1 MSMKKNCITLI
12 LLLLLLS
19 FVERIVSFQFHV
31 RNKLVGSKLNDL
43 TDYTHYLD
51 YLPFRQEGLLVDD
64 FRTAPYP
71 PTSLRNRKMVVEILI
86 QYLFLNLFIVIII
99 LFLIEM

>member
-1 MSMKKNCITLI
+1 MNVDMISNFIK
-12 LLLLLLS
+12 LLLLLL
-19 FVERIVSFQFHV
+19 FVKWSMSLHPST
-31 RNKLVGSKLNDL
+31 RNFFARSKLNDL

-71 PTSLRNRKMVVEILI
+71 PTSLRNRKMVRRIFGFNTSCL
-86 QYLFLNLFIVIII
+86 L
-99 LFLIEM
+99 

>member
-1 MSMKKNCITLI
+1 MNKNCIVLI
-12 LLLLLLS
+12 LLLLLSL
-19 FVERIVSFQFHV
+19 VERIVSFHFPI
-31 RNKLVGSKLNDL
+31 RNKLVKSKLDDL

-51 YLPFRQEGLLVDD
+51 YLPFRQEGLVVDD

-86 QYLFLNLFIVIII
+86 HYLF
-99 LFLIEM
+99 

>member
-1 MSMKKNCITLI
+1 MKSEDMRNCTCSMLI
-12 LLLLLLS
+12 RLLLLCSVEWSTS
-19 FVERIVSFQFHV
+19 FHPTTRSNIW
-31 RNKLVGSKLNDL
+31 RSKLNDL

-71 PTSLRNRKMVVEILI
+71 PTSLRNRKMVIGIL
-86 QYLFLNLFIVIII
+86 NP
-99 LFLIEM
+99 